1 MLSRQFT
8 LKGEEAFERV
18 RKDGRLF
25 QSDTFGLSV
34 LERGDDASPRFAFIV
49 SNKVSKEAVQRNR
62 IKRALSEAVRF
73 EMTRL
78 KKGFDAIFLA
88 KQISTTKST
97 DELMREVRGALEA
110 AGLTK

>member
-8 LKGEEAFERV
+8 LKGEEAFARV
-18 RKDGRLF
+18 RNEGRLF
-25 QSDTFGLSV
+25 QFDSFGLSV
-34 LERGDDASPRFAFIV
+34 LERGDDESPRFAFIV
-49 SNKVSKEAVQRNR
+49 SSKVSKEAVQRNR

-88 KQISTTKST
+88 KQIGTRKST
-97 DELMREVRGALEA
+97 DGLMREVRDALEG

>member
-8 LKGEEAFERV
+8 LKGESEFEKV
-18 RKDGRLF
+18 RNEGRLF
-25 QSDTFGLSV
+25 QFDSFGLSV
-34 LERGDDASPRFAFIV
+34 LERGDDKNPRFAFIV
-49 SNKVSKEAVQRNR
+49 SSKVSKEAVQRNR

-88 KQISTTKST
+88 KQISMTKST
-97 DELMREVRGALEA
+97 DELMREVREALEA
-110 AGLTK
+110 AGLSE